1 MTSPLNRSHSPPPTT
16 DALGYDIF
24 RCTAALIFLLEG
36 MESVRAMRAPPSAT
50 EPERVYPV
58 LAEIDLALIL
68 EAPGHGAGRLLGPG
82 AEVEQLAY
90 RGWIER
96 LATRAEPEGR
106 RAKEVWSDLRA
117 MRADLLN
124 NQGVAS
130 ANRSGGCTVLT
141 WFRAG
146 EPIRFS
152 VRHVLDLFNQL
163 GLLSLRV
170 RPEASNLAARWTL
183 LTHFDPDPATGVP
196 QIVSLRQAIASGAP
210 GGPDHAPSLSAGCV
224 VFADGVFAELS
235 PADANGARLDDQG
248 DLRLADGSVVA
259 RARLYRDAVA
269 ALNTHLPS
277 H

>member
-1 MTSPLNRSHSPPPTT
+1 M
-16 DALGYDIF
+16 
-24 RCTAALIFLLEG
+24 FLLEG

-96 LATRAEPEGR
+96 LATRAEPEAR

-146 EPIRFS
+146 EPIRFA

-163 GLLSLRV
+163 GLLSLPCPPGGIQPGRPMDAADPLRSRSCHRRAANRV
-170 RPEASNLAARWTL
+170 AAPGDRERSNRRTRSRAVPIRRLRGLRRRCVCGTVSGRSEGGAAR
-183 LTHFDPDPATGVP
+183 
-196 QIVSLRQAIASGAP
+196 
-210 GGPDHAPSLSAGCV
+210 
-224 VFADGVFAELS
+224 
-235 PADANGARLDDQG
+235 
-248 DLRLADGSVVA
+248 
-259 RARLYRDAVA
+259 
-269 ALNTHLPS
+269 
-277 H
+277 